1 MTFIFNSD
9 AQRGAVFREAFAREL
24 PHLPFAI
31 GPATVDPAS
40 VRYIISW
47 TVPEAL
53 ERYRNLEILFSVG
66 AGIDQFPLE
75 TMPSE
80 VKVVRMVEDGI
91 IRMMQEYVALAVL
104 ALHRNLPA
112 YLDLQRR
119 HEWRALPQTQAADR
133 RVGLL
138 GLGVLGQAVLESLK
152 PFGFRLSGW
161 SRSDR
166 TIEGV
171 ATYSGDAGLSQMLGE
186 TDILVCL
193 LPLTGATHR
202 ILNREL
208 FARLPKGAALVHAG
222 RGAQLDHLA
231 LLAALDAGHLAGAV
245 IDVTEP
251 EPLPAD
257 HAFWTHPK
265 MLLTPHVASVTQADT
280 AARAVIDN
288 IKRYEAG
295 LDLVGL
301 VDRTRGY

>member
-1 MTFIFNSD
+1 MTFLFNSD

-24 PHLPFAI
+24 PLLHFTI
-31 GPATVDPAS
+31 GQDTVSPAS

-53 ERYRNLEILFSVG
+53 ERYHNLEILFSVG
-66 AGIDQFPLE
+66 AGIDQFPL
-75 TMPSE
+75 TAIPRE
-80 VKVVRMVEDGI
+80 VKLVRMVEDGI
-91 IRMMQEYVALAVL
+91 IRMMQEYITLAVL

-119 HEWRALPQTQAADR
+119 HEWRALPQKQAAER
-133 RVGLL
+133 VVGLL
-138 GLGVLGQAVLESLK
+138 GLGVLGRAVLESLR

-161 SRSDR
+161 SRSGKM
-166 TIEGV
+166 IEGV
-171 ATYSGDAGLSQMLGE
+171 ETYSGAAGLSQMLGE

-193 LPLTGATHR
+193 LPLTGATHG
-202 ILNREL
+202 ILNHEL
-208 FARLPKGAALVHAG
+208 FAQLPKGAALVHAG
-222 RGAQLDHLA
+222 RGTQLDPLA
-231 LLAALDAGHLAGAV
+231 LLASLDDGRLSGAV

-251 EPLPAD
+251 EPLPGD
-257 HAFWTHPK
+257 HALWAHPK
-265 MLLTPHVASVTQADT
+265 VLLTPHVASTTQAGT